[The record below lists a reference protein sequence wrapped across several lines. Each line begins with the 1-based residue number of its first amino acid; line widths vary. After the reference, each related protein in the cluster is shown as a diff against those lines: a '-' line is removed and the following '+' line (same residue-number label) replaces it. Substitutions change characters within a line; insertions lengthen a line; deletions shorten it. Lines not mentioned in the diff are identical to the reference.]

1 MTQINDLTIPYKEV
15 PYYGIEYG
23 VCIDYK
29 HISRYRNLRQVTHH
43 TETSKDRYITLETVN
58 PLTTNN
64 LEVQYHVVETGEENR
79 LDLIANKYL
88 GSPTYSWVI
97 AYFNQIEDGFTV
109 REGQTLVI
117 PKTITSLFAEG
128 ELLAPITALALN
140 LGEE

>member
-1 MTQINDLTIPYKEV
+1 M
-15 PYYGIEYG
+15 
-23 VCIDYK
+23 
-29 HISRYRNLRQVTHH
+29 
-43 TETSKDRYITLETVN
+43 
-58 PLTTNN
+58 TTNN

-97 AYFNQIEDGFTV
+97 AYFNQIEDGFTI